1 MSEGFAW
8 KQNILKI
15 QDVTHMALHFQK
27 FMLNWNVWSVASN
40 KT

>member
-1 MSEGFAW
+1 MSGGFAW

-15 QDVTHMALHFQK
+15 QDVIYMALHLQK
-27 FMLNWNVWSVASN
+27 FVLNWNVWSVASQ